1 MSQFC
6 GQCGSA
12 MLPGVKFCQSCGAAA
27 VASAPQTAATPAP
40 RQPAAPFTPPAP
52 APPTPQMQAPAPAPT
67 PPAQLE
73 TMWHFA
79 CAGFTQGPIPESA
92 LRALMPSLPLDV
104 KVWNPSLPSW
114 QTPEQAGLRMA
125 SPAAPAAMHATPA
138 AYGATVSPYAPPAY
152 APVSSGAAM
161 YPGYAQQ
168 PGYPAQAPY
177 GGQAVMPGSFANSPV
192 PPDLHWALVILLSV
206 ITFGLF
212 GLIWAFRQ
220 AAFVKKIDPT
230 SKAVTLLVLNLLG
243 RLLWLGYRT
252 LPWELRRTQW
262 RRSPLWCWL
271 WM

>member
-1 MSQFC
+1 
-6 GQCGSA
+6 
-12 MLPGVKFCQSCGAAA
+12 
-27 VASAPQTAATPAP
+27 
-40 RQPAAPFTPPAP
+40 
-52 APPTPQMQAPAPAPT
+52 
-67 PPAQLE
+67 
-73 TMWHFA
+73 MWHFV

-114 QTPEQAGLRMA
+114 LAPEQAGLRMA
-125 SPAAPAAMHATPA
+125 APTAPAAMHATPA

-152 APVSSGAAM
+152 APVNSGAAM

-177 GGQAVMPGSFANSPV
+177 GGHAVMPGPFANSPM
-192 PPDLHWALVILLSV
+192 PPDLHWALVMLLSV

-230 SKAVTLLVLNLLG
+230 SNAVTLLVLNLLG
-243 RLLWLGYRT
+243 AIVVIGLSFAAVGASTNTMAEISMVDLVLEVILFVIGLVMVFGVRKSMVTYYNSVEPIGLQLSGIMTFFFTFLYFQYHFSRIANWKRT
-252 LPWELRRTQW
+252 GILR
-262 RRSPLWCWL
+262 
-271 WM
+271 